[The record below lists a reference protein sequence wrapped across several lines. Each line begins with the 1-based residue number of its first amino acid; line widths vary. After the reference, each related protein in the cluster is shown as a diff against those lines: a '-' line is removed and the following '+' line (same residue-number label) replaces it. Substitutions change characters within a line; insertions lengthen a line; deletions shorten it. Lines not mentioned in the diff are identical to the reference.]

1 MEQMALKRVNRFE
14 QNCRWHT
21 VRSQVI
27 GDADDVEQIL
37 INSLVFVG
45 GFFFWQCLRQ

>member
-45 GFFFWQCLRQ
+45 GFFFGNV